1 MNNQEWERFG
11 EDIRRTVQDAVDS
24 RDYRRLNQTITNT
37 INQAL
42 NEAARSMRNMG
53 NARNRG
59 AFGHGWQNPDG
70 MNGDFGPNW
79 QGGGSYGNDWQNHDQ
94 GADYRYET
102 GNAGAD
108 YQYGAGNAGTGYQ
121 YGSGNAGTDYQY
133 GAGNAGTEYNYGRQ
147 SQPFETQNSN
157 AMKYESRSKNQP
169 ALYASMTGAQ
179 AGGILLCA
187 FGYPVAVISGI
198 LLLLGIAGLFLIKPG
213 EALAVLIVSLV
224 FTGVF
229 GGMAGAGTSI
239 LKRIGRFK
247 KYMSFLQDREYCDI
261 KELAEKTGKTAKYV
275 AKDLRKMIESGWF
288 RQGHLDGQK
297 TCLMVTDQAYDQY
310 LQLEEQMREKERDE
324 IYREQ
329 QKEKEARMQKE
340 KQDQVKR
347 ETEKAREGL
356 TPEVREIIEQ
366 GDAYIRKIHACNDA
380 IPGEEISA
388 KISRMEMIVDRIFDR
403 VEQNPETVGDIRK
416 LMEYYLPTT
425 VKLLEA
431 YEEMDRQP
439 VGGENIQTAKAEIEA
454 TLDTLNLA
462 FEKLLDS
469 LFQDTAWDVSS
480 DISVLHTMLAQEG
493 LTEEEWKRKS
503 GK

>member
-1 MNNQEWERFG
+1 MNNQDWERFG

-239 LKRIGRFK
+239 LKRIGRFE

-329 QKEKEARMQKE
+329 QKEKEARIQKE

>member
-1 MNNQEWERFG
+1 MNNQDWERFG

-59 AFGHGWQNPDG
+59 VFGHGWQNPDG

-102 GNAGAD
+102 
-108 YQYGAGNAGTGYQ
+108 
-121 YGSGNAGTDYQY
+121 GNAGTDYQY

-229 GGMAGAGTSI
+229 GGMAGA
-239 LKRIGRFK
+239 
-247 KYMSFLQDREYCDI
+247 
-261 KELAEKTGKTAKYV
+261 
-275 AKDLRKMIESGWF
+275 
-288 RQGHLDGQK
+288 
-297 TCLMVTDQAYDQY
+297 
-310 LQLEEQMREKERDE
+310 
-324 IYREQ
+324 
-329 QKEKEARMQKE
+329 
-340 KQDQVKR
+340 
-347 ETEKAREGL
+347 
-356 TPEVREIIEQ
+356 
-366 GDAYIRKIHACNDA
+366 
-380 IPGEEISA
+380 
-388 KISRMEMIVDRIFDR
+388 
-403 VEQNPETVGDIRK
+403 
-416 LMEYYLPTT
+416 
-425 VKLLEA
+425 
-431 YEEMDRQP
+431 
-439 VGGENIQTAKAEIEA
+439 
-454 TLDTLNLA
+454 
-462 FEKLLDS
+462 
-469 LFQDTAWDVSS
+469 
-480 DISVLHTMLAQEG
+480 
-493 LTEEEWKRKS
+493 
-503 GK
+503 

>member
-1 MNNQEWERFG
+1 MNNQDWERFG

-59 AFGHGWQNPDG
+59 AFGHGWQNLDG

-198 LLLLGIAGLFLIKPG
+198 LLLLGLAGLFLIKPG

-247 KYMSFLQDREYCDI
+247 K
-261 KELAEKTGKTAKYV
+261 
-275 AKDLRKMIESGWF
+275 
-288 RQGHLDGQK
+288 
-297 TCLMVTDQAYDQY
+297 
-310 LQLEEQMREKERDE
+310 
-324 IYREQ
+324 
-329 QKEKEARMQKE
+329 
-340 KQDQVKR
+340 
-347 ETEKAREGL
+347 
-356 TPEVREIIEQ
+356 
-366 GDAYIRKIHACNDA
+366 
-380 IPGEEISA
+380 
-388 KISRMEMIVDRIFDR
+388 
-403 VEQNPETVGDIRK
+403 
-416 LMEYYLPTT
+416 
-425 VKLLEA
+425 
-431 YEEMDRQP
+431 
-439 VGGENIQTAKAEIEA
+439 
-454 TLDTLNLA
+454 
-462 FEKLLDS
+462 
-469 LFQDTAWDVSS
+469 
-480 DISVLHTMLAQEG
+480 
-493 LTEEEWKRKS
+493 
-503 GK
+503 